1 VCAPHL
7 KVQAFV
13 ETSMNIALFALAAVM
28 IVGGIVSVIQGFPFV
43 RLESGL
49 AMTIAGATTASAGAV
64 VLGLAVV
71 AGRLRGLERAV
82 REAPPAPQSAPP
94 AETGLALPGAAD
106 PSAALRARPS
116 LAATAASLGA
126 GLGAGAGAGLGAGA
140 GIGAGIGAG
149 LGAGAGLAGAASTR
163 PGLEPTFFDPA
174 PPAPEPSAAEPLLPN
189 LLPADAPHD
198 RPEPRIPEPDFA
210 DVAPGP
216 ETRATEDDLFDV
228 PAPKPPQEP
237 VPVPVP
243 EPAPAL
249 GSAPRFVEA
258 EAQPHRAPD
267 PVPPPP
273 SAIAAAEVVDAPAEK
288 PEPTPEPP
296 AAEPTAP
303 VAEEP
308 QVVGTY
314 ASGGNTYVM
323 YSTGVIEADTPRG
336 RFTFGSLD
344 ELKAFVE
351 AGGETDSRGAA

>member
-1 VCAPHL
+1 MCAPHL

-71 AGRLRGLERAV
+71 AGRLRGLERAF
-82 REAPPAPQSAPP
+82 REARPATPSFPP
-94 AETGLALPGAAD
+94 AETGLAPGGAAD
-106 PSAALRARPS
+106 PSAAQRARPS

-126 GLGAGAGAGLGAGA
+126 GLGAGAGLG
-140 GIGAGIGAG
+140 
-149 LGAGAGLAGAASTR
+149 GAASTR

-174 PPAPEPSAAEPLLPN
+174 PPSPEPSAAEPLLPN

-198 RPEPRIPEPDFA
+198 RPEPHIPEPRIA
-210 DVAPGP
+210 DAAPDP
-216 ETRATEDDLFDV
+216 ETRATENDLFDG
-228 PAPKPPQEP
+228 PAPAPA
-237 VPVPVP
+237 P
-243 EPAPAL
+243 EPAPE
-249 GSAPRFVEA
+249 SAPRFKEA
-258 EAQPHRAPD
+258 EAEPRRAPD
-267 PVPPPP
+267 PVPPHP
-273 SAIAAAEVVDAPAEK
+273 SAIETAEFVGVPEDK
-288 PEPTPEPP
+288 PEPSPEAP
-296 AAEPTAP
+296 AAESTPP

>member
-1 VCAPHL
+1 MCAPHL

-71 AGRLRGLERAV
+71 AGRLRGLERAF
-82 REAPPAPQSAPP
+82 REAPLAPQSAPK

-106 PSAALRARPS
+106 PGAAQRARPS
-116 LAATAASLGA
+116 LAATAASL
-126 GLGAGAGAGLGAGA
+126 
-140 GIGAGIGAG
+140 GAG

-198 RPEPRIPEPDFA
+198 RPEPRIPEPHLA
-210 DVAPGP
+210 DVAPEP

-228 PAPKPPQEP
+228 PAPAPKPHLEP
-237 VPVPVP
+237 VSVP

-249 GSAPRFVEA
+249 ESAPRFVEA
-258 EAQPHRAPD
+258 EAQPHRAPA

-273 SAIAAAEVVDAPAEK
+273 SAIVAAEVVDAPAEK

-296 AAEPTAP
+296 AVEPTAP

>member
-140 GIGAGIGAG
+140 GIGAG

-228 PAPKPPQEP
+228 PAPKPLLEP

-273 SAIAAAEVVDAPAEK
+273 AAIAAAEVVDAPAEK